1 MSVAATTHPHGS
13 WSGPA
18 RYHRQPIS
26 CPTVSWQDVTRVTR
40 RRAVAIDTEID
51 TTVLVGKVL
60 DRFNEAFGQGA
71 ARPVDL
77 DGWVRR
83 TLREVVALCENEN
96 AGPGLN
102 RDNAALAA
110 LLEQLTM
117 PVRSPA
123 LARRRKTLL
132 RRVAEVIG
140 GPEGHAVLALAGTES
155 ADELATRL
163 HRSRD
168 RCLLPAGHGPDP
180 APGASRPPSRVP
192 PATHPGR
199 PAASYGTYGTPRR
212 RLKRR

>member
-163 HRSRD
+163 HRSGIDVFCLQDTGLTRLRQHLD
-168 RCLLPAGHGPDP
+168 RHPEFRRQLTL
-180 APGASRPPSRVP
+180 ASRQPHTARTAPL
-192 PATHPGR
+192 AD
-199 PAASYGTYGTPRR
+199 A
-212 RLKRR
+212 